1 MSALGLVFYFKF
13 SFIFLLFILNIY
25 LIVTYKKG
33 TEKDHPNSVRVLQA
47 GFGNK
52 NLKGFLS
59 SLGLAVGFL
68 SALITVKN
76 ELKDIQIGKI
86 DQLNEEEREG
96 IRKSIDKDREIHK
109 NILDSMENNRKE
121 LYGLHIEKA
130 KLVGHNDRLLTLHNN
145 LKSNVI
151 SYQEKSTDSSTKL
164 SELGILDQLI
174 KQDTNKFSQELNSL
188 ILQIESSYQEDT
200 STFKVDEGEGVA
212 NTSLPSSDVS
222 EQTISSL
229 PKKAVDLYL
238 SNEFKESI
246 IAFTFFN
253 FEFSSIL
260 NWFEGLNGIKK
271 IAACL
276 ILGKSIIFSA
286 LVSIIFIFY
295 GNILIERY
303 DLIKNY
309 PKLAKIIQLRQ
320 KFQKYYFKYCCF
332 IIITAITI
340 EVAFGIAILLL

>member
-1 MSALGLVFYFKF
+1 MDLIYNFFSLIAYYVSFLMPALGLVFYFKF

-33 TEKDHPNSVRVLQA
+33 AEKDHQNSVRVLQA
-47 GFGNK
+47 GLLRKGNK

-59 SLGLAVGFL
+59 NLGLAVGFL
-68 SALITVKN
+68 SALITVKF
-76 ELKDIQIGKI
+76 EVKDIQIGKI
-86 DQLNEEEREG
+86 VQLNEEEREG

-130 KLVGHNDRLLTLHNN
+130 KLVGHNDRLITLHNN

-151 SYQEKSTDSSTKL
+151 SYQEKSMDSSTKL
-164 SELGILDQLI
+164 SELGSLDQLI
-174 KQDTNKFSQELNSL
+174 KQDTNKFGQELNSL

-200 STFKVDEGEGVA
+200 SSLKVVEGAGK
-212 NTSLPSSDVS
+212 TSLPSSGVS

-229 PKKAVDLYL
+229 PKKADDLYL
-238 SNEFKESI
+238 SNELKESI

-260 NWFEGLNGIKK
+260 NWFEGLNG
-271 IAACL
+271 
-276 ILGKSIIFSA
+276 
-286 LVSIIFIFY
+286 
-295 GNILIERY
+295 
-303 DLIKNY
+303 
-309 PKLAKIIQLRQ
+309 
-320 KFQKYYFKYCCF
+320 
-332 IIITAITI
+332 
-340 EVAFGIAILLL
+340 